1 MKHLPPVLLLMGPT
15 ASGKSE
21 LAVYLAERLCGE
33 IVSVDSAMVYRGM
46 DVGTAKPSLAERR
59 GIAHHLIDILD
70 PAEAFSTGRF
80 RDQALALIEAIRRR
94 GRLPILAGGT
104 MLYFNALLH
113 GLAELPQA
121 DPAVRRELEALA
133 EQQGQAALH
142 RRLQEV
148 DPVAAARIH
157 PNDPQR
163 TQRALEVFL
172 LSGKTLT
179 ELCAAEGAPALPFR
193 PVKVV
198 LAPADRVV
206 LHERIAKRFRVM
218 LEGGLLEEVQR
229 LYARGDLDESMP
241 AIRAVGYRQ
250 VWAYLAGQCGWEVMV
265 EQGIAA
271 TRQLAKRQYT
281 WLRRE
286 TDALWCESQ
295 ALEPLGRRLLSEL
308 VPLLEDADGQAGVRI
323 YGKLSHKITS

>member
-1 MKHLPPVLLLMGPT
+1 MSDLPPVLVLMGPT

-21 LAVYLAERLCGE
+21 LAVYLAERLRGE

-46 DVGTAKPSLAERR
+46 DIGTAKPALAERR
-59 GIAHHLIDILD
+59 GIAHHLIDVLD
-70 PAEAFSTGRF
+70 PAEAFSTGMF
-80 RDQALALIEAIRRR
+80 REQALALIEAIYRR
-94 GRLPILAGGT
+94 GHLPILAGGT

-121 DPAVRRELEALA
+121 DPALRRELEALV

-179 ELCAAEGAPALPFR
+179 ELCAADAGAALPFR

-198 LAPADRVV
+198 LAPSDRAL
-206 LHERIAKRFRVM
+206 LHQRIARRFQAM
-218 LEGGLLEEVQR
+218 LEAGLLEEVR
-229 LYARGDLDESMP
+229 GLYERGDLDAALPS
-241 AIRAVGYRQ
+241 IRAVGYRQ
-250 VWAYLAGQCGWEVMV
+250 VWAYLAGQCDWPAMV

-286 TDALWCESQ
+286 TEADWY
-295 ALEPLGRRLLSEL
+295 EPEDTERLGRRLLQDL
-308 VPLLEDADGQAGVRI
+308 RPRLAGWAD
-323 YGKLSHKITS
+323 S

>member
-1 MKHLPPVLLLMGPT
+1 MSAVPPVLLLMGPT
-15 ASGKSE
+15 ASGKSD
-21 LAVYLAERLCGE
+21 LAVYLAEHLRGE

-46 DVGTAKPSLAERR
+46 DIGTAKPTMAERR

-80 RDQALALIEAIRRR
+80 RQQALALIEEISGR
-94 GRLPILAGGT
+94 GHLPILAGGT
-104 MLYFNALLH
+104 LLYFNALLH

-121 DPAVRRELEALA
+121 DPALRRELEALA

-179 ELCAAEGAPALPFR
+179 ELCAAEAGPALSFH

-198 LAPADRVV
+198 LAPSDRSL
-206 LHERIAKRFRVM
+206 LHQRIAQRFQAM
-218 LEGGLLEEVQR
+218 LAAGLLEEVQR
-229 LYARGDLDESMP
+229 LYERGDLDASLP
-241 AIRAVGYRQ
+241 SIRAVGYRQ
-250 VWAYLAGQCGWEVMV
+250 VWAYLEGQCDWPAMV
-265 EQGIAA
+265 EQAIAA

-286 TDALWCESQ
+286 TEARWY
-295 ALEPLGRRLLSEL
+295 EPEATERLGRRLL
-308 VPLLEDADGQAGVRI
+308 EDWRSISRRVG
-323 YGKLSHKITS
+323 